1 MNDLTKTRAIN
12 TIDYQDAKRIAR
24 DGDMT
29 ERCALASRK
38 GTRPEILYYL
48 AEDPDAE
55 VRRRIAENDETPRHA
70 DMLLAQDECEE
81 VRSLLAS
88 KIGRLFPEVS
98 VTERNVMRRAVL
110 DILEVLAADETE
122 RIREILSDTLK
133 DDPNVPPH
141 VVRQLA
147 ADPLLT
153 VCGPILEFSPVL
165 TEEDLLELISS
176 KPVQGALSAI
186 SRRATVGESV
196 SDAIAESHDSDAI
209 ANLLANPS
217 AQIREETLDS
227 LIDGAAAVEAW
238 HKPLVN
244 RPTLPVT
251 AAKRIAG
258 FVAQSLLD
266 TLRQR
271 TDLEAD
277 VLDAVADVV
286 SERLQEDTEKKP
298 SEPLDPSSGKKKKK
312 EKSAIDLTNALEHAQ
327 KLHQSGKLSEKTIG
341 DAAAAGDTAFVV
353 AALSLCSGEDAE
365 VIQRIF
371 DMRSTK
377 GIVSVCWK
385 ASMSMELAVRLQFT
399 LGNIAPG
406 AILNSDNS
414 PDYPL
419 SVEEM
424 RWQLEF
430 FKSDF

>member
-1 MNDLTKTRAIN
+1 MNDLAKTSAVDA
-12 TIDYQDAKRIAR
+12 IDYQNAKRIAR
-24 DGDMT
+24 DGDTT

-55 VRRRIAENDETPRHA
+55 VRRLIAENDETPRHA
-70 DMLLAQDECEE
+70 DMLLAQDECED

-122 RIREILSDTLK
+122 RIREILSGALK

-147 ADPLLT
+147 ADPQLT

-176 KPVQGALSAI
+176 TPVQGALSAI

-196 SDAIAESHDSDAI
+196 SDAIAESHDNDAI

-227 LIDGAAAVEAW
+227 LIDGAATVEAW
-238 HKPLVN
+238 HEPLVN
-244 RPTLPVT
+244 RPALPVT

-271 TDLEAD
+271 TDLEKTILD
-277 VLDAVADVV
+277 SITDAVSD
-286 SERLQEDTEKKP
+286 RLQKDAETQTAEP
-298 SEPLDPSSGKKKKK
+298 SDPSAGKKKKK
-312 EKSAIDLTNALEHAQ
+312 DTIDLTNALEHAQ

-341 DAAAAGDTAFVV
+341 DAAAAEDTAFVV
-353 AALSLCSGEDAE
+353 AALSLCSGEDPE

-377 GIVSVCWK
+377 GIVSICWK

-399 LGNIAPG
+399 IGNIAPG

-430 FKSDF
+430 FESDF

>member
-1 MNDLTKTRAIN
+1 MNNLTKTD

-24 DGDMT
+24 DGDT
-29 ERCALASRK
+29 SERCALASHTD
-38 GTRPEILYYL
+38 TRPEILYYL

-55 VRRRIAENDETPRHA
+55 VRRRIAENNETPRHA

-141 VVRQLA
+141 VIRQLA
-147 ADPLLT
+147 SDPQLT

-227 LIDGAAAVEAW
+227 LIDGAPTVEAW
-238 HKPLVN
+238 HEPLVN
-244 RPTLPVT
+244 RPALPVT

-271 TDLEAD
+271 TDLEET

-286 SERLQEDTEKKP
+286 SERLQEDTETQ
-298 SEPLDPSSGKKKKK
+298 SAEPPDSRSAKKKKK
-312 EKSAIDLTNALEHAQ
+312 GAIDLTNALEHAQ
-327 KLHQSGKLSEKTIG
+327 KLHQKGKLSEKTIG
-341 DAAAAGDTAFVV
+341 DAAAADDTAFVV
-353 AALSLCSGEDAE
+353 AALSLCSSEEPG
-365 VIQRIF
+365 VVQRIF
-371 DMRSTK
+371 DMRSSK
-377 GIVSVCWK
+377 GIVSICWK

-399 LGNIAPG
+399 IGNIAPG
-406 AILNSDNS
+406 AILNSDSS

-430 FKSDF
+430 FETDFNR